1 MLCWWDYN
9 AKRKEENSLY
19 PKFYEIEKEILKMAD
34 EKKVEE
40 KLNAK
45 TLKLKEFF
53 KANKMEMFQDQNVN
67 DEAQTT
73 IFRSRMQVKG
83 QLLPFAIL
91 LDRTVYTL
99 IQVQLAPAVA
109 TGDAFN
115 KVAKFLN
122 ECNNRYRL
130 FKFTISEVGD
140 LLINATLTFPDD
152 KFEPA
157 LLNAILAEIV
167 KFLDAEY
174 AGLME
179 KVWAEVK

>member
-1 MLCWWDYN
+1 
-9 AKRKEENSLY
+9 
-19 PKFYEIEKEILKMAD
+19 MA
-34 EKKVEE
+34 EKKIEE
-40 KLNAK
+40 KMNAK

-53 KANKMEMFQDQNVN
+53 KANKMEMFQDQNVG
-67 DEAQTT
+67 DEAETT

-91 LDRTVYTL
+91 IDRTVYTL

-109 TGDAFN
+109 TGDAFV
-115 KVAKFLN
+115 KIAKFMN
-122 ECNNRYRL
+122 DCNNRYRL
-130 FKFTISEVGD
+130 FKFTISEAGD
-140 LLINATLTFPDD
+140 LLINATLTFQDE

-174 AGLME
+174 PALME

>member
-1 MLCWWDYN
+1 
-9 AKRKEENSLY
+9 
-19 PKFYEIEKEILKMAD
+19 MAD
-34 EKKVEE
+34 KAVQTEE

-45 TLKLKEFF
+45 SLKLKEFF
-53 KANKMEMFQDQNVN
+53 KANKMEMFQDQNIN
-67 DEAQTT
+67 DEAETT

-91 LDRTVYTL
+91 VDRTVYTL

-109 TGDAFN
+109 TGKAFS

-122 ECNNRYRL
+122 ECNNRFRL
-130 FKFTISEVGD
+130 FKFTISEAGD
-140 LLINATLTFPDD
+140 LLVNATLTFKDD
-152 KFEPA
+152 NFEPA

-174 AGLME
+174 PALME

>member
-1 MLCWWDYN
+1 MLLP
-9 AKRKEENSLY
+9 RKNLLN
-19 PKFYEIEKEILKMAD
+19 EKEIKKMA
-34 EKKVEE
+34 EE
-40 KLNAK
+40 KMNAK

-53 KANKMEMFQDQNVN
+53 KANKMEMFQDQNVG
-67 DEAQTT
+67 DEAETT

-91 LDRTVYTL
+91 VDRTVYTL

-109 TGDAFN
+109 TGDAFV
-115 KVAKFLN
+115 KIAKFMN
-122 ECNNRYRL
+122 DCNNRYRL
-130 FKFTISEVGD
+130 FKFTISEAGD
-140 LLINATLTFPDD
+140 LLINATLTFQDE

-174 AGLME
+174 PALME

>member
-1 MLCWWDYN
+1 M
-9 AKRKEENSLY
+9 
-19 PKFYEIEKEILKMAD
+19 
-34 EKKVEE
+34 
-40 KLNAK
+40 NAK

-53 KANKMEMFQDQNVN
+53 KANKMEMFQDQNVG
-67 DEAQTT
+67 DEAETT

-91 LDRTVYTL
+91 VDRTVYTL

-109 TGDAFN
+109 TGEAFG
-115 KVAKFLN
+115 KIAKFMN
-122 ECNNRYRL
+122 DCNNRYRL
-130 FKFTISEVGD
+130 FKFTISEAGD
-140 LLINATLTFPDD
+140 LLVNATLTFQDE

-174 AGLME
+174 AALME

>member
-1 MLCWWDYN
+1 
-9 AKRKEENSLY
+9 
-19 PKFYEIEKEILKMAD
+19 MA
-34 EKKVEE
+34 EE
-40 KLNAK
+40 KMNAK

-53 KANKMEMFQDQNVN
+53 KANKMEMFQDQNVG
-67 DEAQTT
+67 DEAETT

-91 LDRTVYTL
+91 VDRTVYTL

-109 TGDAFN
+109 TGEAFV
-115 KVAKFLN
+115 KVAKFMN
-122 ECNNRYRL
+122 DCNNRYRL
-130 FKFTISEVGD
+130 FKFTISEAGD
-140 LLINATLTFPDD
+140 LLVNATLTFQDD
-152 KFEPA
+152 NFEPA

-174 AGLME
+174 PALME